1 MEQEKCCQSSS
12 CCCNDSKVKEIVID
26 FLYLDL
32 SVCARCQGTDAN
44 LEDAILEVSSVL
56 KAAGYTIQVNKVNI
70 ISKELAY
77 EYKFLSSPTIRI
89 NGKDI
94 EIEVKESSCKE
105 CGDLCGD
112 EVDCRVFT
120 YEGKEYSQPPKEFI
134 INAILREVYSD
145 KTNEGMTE
153 EAVPYEVPD
162 NLKNF
167 FDSFESKQAKH

>member
-1 MEQEKCCQSSS
+1 M
-12 CCCNDSKVKEIVID
+12 
-26 FLYLDL
+26 
-32 SVCARCQGTDAN
+32 
-44 LEDAILEVSSVL
+44 
-56 KAAGYTIQVNKVNI
+56 

-120 YEGKEYSQPPKEFI
+120 YDGKEYSQPPKEFI